1 MIRLLTYVYSL
12 SKSKWLPKSK
22 QMSKTSKSL
31 NHQDCTKE
39 MLPIRDALEV
49 FSGKWKLMIIISIM
63 NGNHR
68 FKEIERSIP
77 GITSKVLA
85 KELKD
90 LEEHLLLKRTVY
102 DDFPVSIE
110 YTVTEYSNTLK
121 EVMMALHKWGTNH
134 RKKIKSKR

>member
-1 MIRLLTYVYSL
+1 
-12 SKSKWLPKSK
+12 
-22 QMSKTSKSL
+22 
-31 NHQDCTKE
+31 

-49 FSGKWKLMIIISIM
+49 FSGKWKMMILISIM
-63 NGNHR
+63 NGNNR

-102 DDFPVSIE
+102 DEYPVAIE
-110 YTVTEYSNTLK
+110 YTVTEYSNTLQ

>member
-1 MIRLLTYVYSL
+1 
-12 SKSKWLPKSK
+12 
-22 QMSKTSKSL
+22 MSKTTKSL
-31 NHQDCTKE
+31 NHYDCTKE
-39 MLPIRDALEV
+39 MLPIRDALDV
-49 FSGKWKLMIIISIM
+49 LSGKWKMMILISIM
-63 NGNHR
+63 NGNSR

-102 DDFPVSIE
+102 DDYPVSIE
-110 YTVTEYSNTLK
+110 YTVTEYSKTLQ

-134 RKKIKSKR
+134 RKKIKSKK